1 MSTGLLEEV
10 GIADT
15 MFGENQ
21 VLEVQDDFSSDVTCF
36 CVCSCSGSGD
46 KLTNSH
52 ATSANSY
59 VMEPNP

>member
-21 VLEVQDDFSSDVTCF
+21 VLEVQDDFDPDAACF
-36 CVCSCSGSGD
+36 CICSCDGSGD
-46 KLTNSH
+46 KLTNSR
-52 ATSANSY
+52 ATNMNVFAAAPIS
-59 VMEPNP
+59 

>member
-21 VLEVQDDFSSDVTCF
+21 VLEVQDDFSADIACF
-36 CVCSCSGSGD
+36 CVCSCSGSGN
-46 KLTNSH
+46 KISNSSATN
-52 ATSANSY
+52 ANSF
-59 VMEPNP
+59 VAEPNP

>member
-21 VLEVQDDFSSDVTCF
+21 VLEVQDDFSADIACF
-36 CVCSCSGSGD
+36 CVCSCGGSLD

-52 ATSANSY
+52 AANANSF
-59 VMEPNP
+59 VTEPNP

>member
-21 VLEVQDDFSSDVTCF
+21 VLEVQDDFSADVSCF
-36 CVCSCSGSGD
+36 CICSCSGSGD
-46 KLTNSH
+46 KISNSSATN
-52 ATSANSY
+52 ANTY
-59 VMEPNP
+59 VAKPDL

>member
-21 VLEVQDDFSSDVTCF
+21 VLEVQDDFSADIACF
-36 CVCSCSGSGD
+36 CVCGCVSSAD
-46 KLTNSH
+46 KLSNSS
-52 ATSANSY
+52 AVNANSF
-59 VMEPNP
+59 VAEPNP